1 MGTSKNGGLKGRLV
15 SFNNVD
21 KHGEVI
27 KSVRG
32 DFGQVPMYL
41 EHKKELGAI
50 GTMIW
55 NKTEDGVEVSAVFND
70 TELAAR
76 AKASGRT
83 GLSVGYGVRKSDVHG
98 NEHNDI
104 LITEGS
110 LVRNP
115 ANDNAF
121 VTFMKSEEKEIEK
134 EKDEMA
140 LITETEL
147 ENKKLDIEAR
157 DIAVKEKSLE
167 MTEKA
172 FGKLGDSVD
181 ALVEQLAKEKSGEI
195 KIEDTEEYAK
205 SASSI
210 MDFAT
215 TLFDVQNAKDFKTRW
230 VEKSEE
236 IQREKGIENPTSVIP
251 AGLLARFTDA
261 FERPGGLL
269 RHCDI
274 SPLTD
279 LQVGFDAT
287 ASTGKY
293 HTMGQEKTGSIK
305 PVLRTLNPEFFY
317 SFIDVPR
324 KVIMMNKAHN
334 ANALLDYVMNRL
346 PMQLALGIEQKIV
359 AGLKTEAM
367 IGILNDDWTKKDTA
381 VDYIE
386 ATKKALQG
394 VLRSNGVVLVMSPAT
409 LAELK
414 FSRDTNGQL
423 NFPAT
428 STVEQVAQGL
438 SVNEIITVDNVVMG
452 EEEGDDTKVFEDGII
467 IALTEKGVQVNM
479 QSGFDSFQDF
489 DIKYNNEQFLTEIL
503 IASSLIGRRRAKAV
517 TVTPAAGE

>member
-1 MGTSKNGGLKGRLV
+1 MGTSNNGGLKGRLV

-55 NKTEDGVEVSAVFND
+55 NKTDDGVEVSAVFND
-70 TELAAR
+70 TELAKR

-83 GLSVGYGVRKSDVHG
+83 GLSVGYGVRKSDVNG

-121 VTFMKSEEKEIEK
+121 VTFMKSEEKEE
-134 EKDEMA
+134 EEEEDMA

-147 ENKKLDIEAR
+147 EAKKLELKEREIE
-157 DIAVKEKSLE
+157 IKEKSA
-167 MTEKA
+167 KA
-172 FGKLGDSVD
+172 QADVFGKLGDSID
-181 ALVEQLAKEKSGEI
+181 KMVEQLEKEKSGEI
-195 KIEDTEEYAK
+195 EINDVEDYAK
-205 SASSI
+205 SVTAI
-210 MDFAT
+210 NDFANV
-215 TLFDVQNAKDFKTRW
+215 LFDIQSPKEFKTRW

-236 IQREKGIENPTSVIP
+236 VQREKGIENPESIIP

-261 FERPGGLL
+261 FERAGGLL

-279 LQVGFDAT
+279 LQVGFDAL
-287 ASTGKY
+287 ASTGSY
-293 HTMGQEKTGSIK
+293 HVMGEEKTGKIK

-324 KVIMMNKAHN
+324 KVVLMNKAHN

-346 PMQLALGIEQKIV
+346 PQQLALGIEQKIV
-359 AGLKTEAM
+359 AGAQDEAM
-367 IGILNDDWTKKDTA
+367 KGITTDPWTAKGEA

-386 ATKKALQG
+386 ATKTALKG

-414 FSRDTNGQL
+414 FSRDKNGQL

-428 STVEQVAQGL
+428 STVEQIAQGL
-438 SVNEIITVDNVVMG
+438 SVNEIVVVDNVIMG
-452 EEEGDDTKVFEDGII
+452 EKESEDKLAFADDLI
-467 IALTEKGVQVNM
+467 IALSEKGVQVNM
-479 QSGFDSFQDF
+479 QSGFDSFNDF

-517 TVTPAAGE
+517 TVKPATEA